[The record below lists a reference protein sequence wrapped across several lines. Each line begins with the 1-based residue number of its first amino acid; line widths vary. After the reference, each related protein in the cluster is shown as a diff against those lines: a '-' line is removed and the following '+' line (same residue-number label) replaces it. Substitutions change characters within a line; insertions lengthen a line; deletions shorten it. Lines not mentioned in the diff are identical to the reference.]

1 MTETKL
7 KITGLDCIDCARGLE
22 ASVAAAPGVEA
33 VELHFFDGSLTV
45 RGAVDEGQLRKL
57 VTQLGYGVDDGKSAS
72 LPPAAEANALG
83 GFWRYMLQQIEAKL
97 ALIAGAII
105 LLSLAPN

>member
-45 RGAVDEGQLRKL
+45 RGAVDEGQLR
-57 VTQLGYGVDDGKSAS
+57 
-72 LPPAAEANALG
+72 
-83 GFWRYMLQQIEAKL
+83 
-97 ALIAGAII
+97 
-105 LLSLAPN
+105 